1 MLYNK
6 KASDLSG
13 ICRTR
18 ENGMIYC
25 CLSYLGLS
33 SSWATDPRDL
43 DAHIAM
49 QEKETQA
56 GSESQETKQA
66 PQLTPELGDSAGK
79 AAESRVIMIR
89 GFFVLPFRHSFKVI
103 WHPRWSWV

>member
-56 GSESQETKQA
+56 GKRV
-66 PQLTPELGDSAGK
+66 LGDQAGSSTHTR
-79 AAESRVIMIR
+79 AR
-89 GFFVLPFRHSFKVI
+89 
-103 WHPRWSWV
+103 